1 MADNTTYL
9 STKDSK
15 LTVTEDFVM
24 LDLHASPNQTKTEAN
39 VSFFID
45 ITKDPEEWGVPT

>member
-1 MADNTTYL
+1 MADNATYL

-24 LDLHASPNQTKTEAN
+24 LDLHASPNSTEEN

-45 ITKDPEEWGVPT
+45 ITKDPEEWDAPT